1 MKRFS
6 AIALVLL
13 LVVAFSLPASVSA
26 TTSPGVKPGSL
37 FYFFDT
43 TFEKIGLFFTFSP
56 EKKVRKALEYADE
69 RLAEAEAVANEN
81 KPEAVATAMTNYQE
95 NVSFATIESKEIKDK
110 EKAQNLLS
118 TIADNTSKHQ
128 EVLAEVYNKVPDE
141 AKKAIEKAIEI
152 SIKGREE
159 ALKEIR
165 GLKKTVEELQKD
177 IELLRQQGQ
186 SDQSKEIEVLRKE
199 VETLKSQQ
207 SSQSVKPQVIEKV
220 VEKIVEVP
228 PATPQKSTAKLS
240 NSEIIE
246 KVKPAVVYIQ
256 TSDGSGSGMII
267 ENNGYVLTN
276 AHVVSGFSTAKI
288 KLSDGRLFIGSIIG
302 RDEKI
307 DLALLKIQGDN

>member
-1 MKRFS
+1 M
-6 AIALVLL
+6 
-13 LVVAFSLPASVSA
+13 P
-26 TTSPGVKPGSL
+26 
-37 FYFFDT
+37 
-43 TFEKIGLFFTFSP
+43 
-56 EKKVRKALEYADE
+56 
-69 RLAEAEAVANEN
+69 
-81 KPEAVATAMTNYQE
+81 
-95 NVSFATIESKEIKDK
+95 IKDK

-128 EVLAEVYNKVPDE
+128 EILAEVYNKVPDE

-256 TSDGSGSGMII
+256 TS
-267 ENNGYVLTN
+267 
-276 AHVVSGFSTAKI
+276 
-288 KLSDGRLFIGSIIG
+288 
-302 RDEKI
+302 
-307 DLALLKIQGDN
+307 